1 MGRPFTHKLY
11 HPNDSLFTATPPPST
26 LQEKFIFWR
35 VHEGGH
41 CIQATNGWV
50 AKHCILTSTVVIFSF
65 GSFGVRPMVVSS
77 GS

>member
-11 HPNDSLFTATPPPST
+11 HPNDSLFTATP
-26 LQEKFIFWR
+26 WR

-41 CIQATNGWV
+41 CIQATDGWV

>member
-11 HPNDSLFTATPPPST
+11 HPNGNLFTAAPPPFHP
-26 LQEKFIFWR
+26 EKFIFWR

-41 CIQATNGWV
+41 CTQATNGWV